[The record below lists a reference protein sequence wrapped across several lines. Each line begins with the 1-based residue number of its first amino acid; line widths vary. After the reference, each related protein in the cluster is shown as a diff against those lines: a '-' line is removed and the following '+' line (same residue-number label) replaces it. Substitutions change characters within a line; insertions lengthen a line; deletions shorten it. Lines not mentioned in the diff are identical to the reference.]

1 MASGEIENSVE
12 VYTTFSKTW
21 GDFDPRRVAYIGKKQ
36 IFDAWSEIFIKLDG
50 NPSTLKILKVSF
62 ETNLSS
68 DGILEQIQKLNGGR
82 QRVFDEG
89 RLGGIYTESKGG
101 SKSKPDAADWVRMTE
116 AEADLRVAAH
126 EEWKASSP
134 TK

>member
-1 MASGEIENSVE
+1 MIAKLLAEKAAMAKQIEELTKKLSAARVDSKAE
-12 VYTTFSKTW
+12 CIGLYTTK
-21 GDFDPRRVAYIGKKQ
+21 DKQ
-36 IFDAWSEIFIKLDG
+36 
-50 NPSTLKILKVSF
+50 TVRKVY
-62 ETNLSS
+62 
-68 DGILEQIQKLNGGR
+68 
-82 QRVFDEG
+82 EG

-101 SKSKPDAADWVRMTE
+101 SKSKPDDADWVRMTE

>member
-1 MASGEIENSVE
+1 MCVCSAALRALLATNDKEMANDKEKIEELTKQLRAAKVDSKAECVGL
-12 VYTTFSKTW
+12 YTTK
-21 GDFDPRRVAYIGKKQ
+21 DKQ
-36 IFDAWSEIFIKLDG
+36 
-50 NPSTLKILKVSF
+50 TVRKVY
-62 ETNLSS
+62 
-68 DGILEQIQKLNGGR
+68 
-82 QRVFDEG
+82 EG

-101 SKSKPDAADWVRMTE
+101 SKAKPDDADWVRMTE